1 MPMSRTLLG
10 RNDGS
15 IVHVGCTGSMDLE
28 GEPAGDL
35 AKGLADGPALEELNK
50 E

>member
-1 MPMSRTLLG
+1 MPMSRTFLG

-15 IVHVGCTGSMDLE
+15 IVHVGCTDSMDLD
-28 GEPAGDL
+28 AGD
-35 AKGLADGPALEELNK
+35 LADGPALEELNK